1 VRVLFLDHATIYG
14 GRQVMADRL
23 LPLLRARGLDIESLV
38 GCERLEGDPIPTTY
52 RGLRRAMAGYDL
64 VYANSPRT
72 AIAAATTRRPFLWH
86 KHDVRMTWATRWAA
100 RRARCV
106 VSVCRAGAPEGEHV
120 RIVPNGVPTMES
132 RPARDLPP
140 GPKVLLL
147 GRVQREKGHDL
158 AMDAL
163 SRMRR
168 AASLVVAG
176 PGEWPFA
183 ERRNVVF
190 LGLRDD
196 VAALMCACDAV
207 VVPSRIQEA
216 CPLVVLEAQA
226 AGVPLVATRV
236 GGIPEIVREK
246 ETAFLVEPENTDD
259 LALALDAAL
268 EVDRVSWSAAARAHA
283 QDFTLSACAD
293 RIAEA
298 LHSCQSSVESC
309 RSSD

>member
-1 VRVLFLDHATIYG
+1 MRVLFLDHATIYG
-14 GRQVMADRL
+14 GRQVMAERL
-23 LPLLRARGLDIESLV
+23 LPLLRARGLEIESLV
-38 GCERLEGDPIPTTY
+38 GCERLEGDPIPTTFH
-52 RGLRRAMAGYDL
+52 GLRRAMAGYDL

-72 AIAAATTRRPFLWH
+72 AIAAATTQRPFLWH

-100 RRARCV
+100 KRARCV

-120 RIVPNGVPTMES
+120 RIVHNGVPDMEAP
-132 RPARDLPP
+132 PARDLPP

-147 GRVQREKGHDL
+147 GRVQPEKGHDV

-163 SRMRR
+163 SRMRGD
-168 AASLVVAG
+168 ASLVVAG

-183 ERRNVVF
+183 ERRDVLF

-196 VAALMCACDAV
+196 VAALICACDVV

-236 GGIPEIVREK
+236 GGIPEIVREN
-246 ETAFLVEPENTDD
+246 ETAFLVEPESTDS
-259 LALALDAAL
+259 LAVALDAAL
-268 EVDRVSWSAAARAHA
+268 EVDRDAWSAAARAHA
-283 QDFTLSACAD
+283 KKFTLDLCAD
-293 RIAEA
+293 RIADA
-298 LHSCQSSVESC
+298 LRSCASARV
-309 RSSD
+309 